1 MVDTDSRLTEVE
13 IRIEYQE
20 RLIETLNQVILDLR
34 GEIASLRRDFEK
46 LCHQAL
52 DSQLPLGPANEKPP
66 HY

>member
-1 MVDTDSRLTEVE
+1 MDTDSRLTEVE

-46 LCHQAL
+46 LSYQAL
-52 DSQLPLGPANEKPP
+52 DSQLPLGPANERPP

>member
-1 MVDTDSRLTEVE
+1 MDLESRLIEVE

-34 GEIASLRRDFEK
+34 AELEQVHRDFER
-46 LCHQAL
+46 LAHQVD
-52 DSQLPLGPANEKPP
+52 DSSLPLGPANEKPP